1 MKTFKQFSEQS
12 KNDVPDVI
20 KSLQGIA
27 QTAGNTID
35 PKKVRNQVIGTVFD
49 KLTGGEKGR
58 ENAIN
63 AAQNKVNKMSTDL
76 PKAIDKFQGFLN
88 SGKIEKGLN
97 KATTKLNQV
106 MK

>member
-1 MKTFKQFSEQS
+1 MKTFKQFTEQR

-20 KSLQGIA
+20 KSLQNIS
-27 QTAGNTID
+27 QMAGKSID
-35 PKKVRNQVIGTVFD
+35 PKQVRNQVIGTVFN

-63 AAQNKVNKMSTDL
+63 AAQKKVDKMSTDL
-76 PKAIDKFQGFLN
+76 PKAFDKFEKFLG
-88 SGKIEKGLN
+88 SGKIEAGISKMGKKFGN
-97 KATTKLNQV
+97 

>member
-35 PKKVRNQVIGTVFD
+35 PKTVRNQVIGTVFN
-49 KLTGGEKGR
+49 KLTGGVKGR
-58 ENAIN
+58 ENAID

-76 PKAIDKFQGFLN
+76 PKAFAKFEKFLG
-88 SGKIEKGLN
+88 SGKIESGVEKMAKKISN
-97 KATTKLNQV
+97 

>member
-1 MKTFKQFSEQS
+1 MKTFKQFAEQL

-35 PKKVRNQVIGTVFD
+35 PKTVRNKVIGTVFN
-49 KLTGGEKGR
+49 KLTGGAEGREKG
-58 ENAIN
+58 IN
-63 AAQNKVNKMSTDL
+63 KIQSKINKMSTEL
-76 PKAIDKFQGFLN
+76 PGKFKEFEKFLG
-88 SGKIEKGLN
+88 SGKIEKSLN
-97 KATTKLNQV
+97 KANTKLNQV

>member
-12 KNDVPDVI
+12 KNDVPGVI
-20 KSLQGIA
+20 KNLQGIA

-35 PKKVRNQVIGTVFD
+35 PKKVRNQVIGTVFN
-49 KLTGGEKGR
+49 KLTGGVKGR
-58 ENAIN
+58 ENAID

-76 PKAIDKFQGFLN
+76 PKAFDKFEKFLG
-88 SGKIEKGLN
+88 SGKLEAGIG
-97 KATTKLNQV
+97 KLGKKFGN

>member
-35 PKKVRNQVIGTVFD
+35 PKTVRNQVIGTVFN
-49 KLTGGEKGR
+49 KLTGGVKGR
-58 ENAIN
+58 ENAID

-76 PKAIDKFQGFLN
+76 PKAFDKFEKFLG
-88 SGKIEKGLN
+88 SGKIESGVEKMAKKISN
-97 KATTKLNQV
+97 